1 MQTLAI
7 TRQDLHML
15 IREPSP
21 NVRQMI
27 AKKVSEGY
35 KLSRFTSRENSIAVE
50 ILRLL
55 VRDTATSVRKSVA
68 EQLKDC
74 KYVPKDVM
82 LTLSAD
88 IADIATEVLE
98 HSMVFTDEDLAYVI
112 ESTKD
117 AKKWMAISR
126 RKKIS
131 AFISGHLIG
140 TRHQEVI
147 KSLLKNLGAEIQQRD
162 MNFIV
167 EEFRQDQSVL
177 ESMVG
182 RGDLSPE
189 FAERLYTVVSE
200 KFKRQLTKR
209 NLIPMRVVNEA
220 VKVSRESAII
230 RFIAPWMTLED
241 IIKLVDQMERNKRLS
256 YSMMLRALCMGEVMF
271 FEVALAKK
279 IGIPV
284 ANAHKLLT
292 HPSDKA
298 FYTLYQASSMPATL
312 AEAIRVFLNIARE
325 ETNGGKTRIQGFQ
338 QRMIDRIASE
348 GYDKKVENM
357 QYLVSL
363 LRSVENESQPQR

>member
-1 MQTLAI
+1 MQSHAI
-7 TRQDLHML
+7 TRNDLHLL

-21 NVRQMI
+21 NVREMI

-35 KLSRFTSRENSIAVE
+35 KRSRFTSRENTIAIE

-68 EQLKDC
+68 DQLKDC

-88 IADIATEVLE
+88 IADVASQVLE
-98 HSMVFTDEDLAYVI
+98 HSLVFTDEDLAYVI
-112 ESTKD
+112 ESSKD
-117 AKKWMAISR
+117 VKKWLAISR
-126 RKKIS
+126 RQKIS
-131 AFISGHLIG
+131 AFISGLLIG
-140 TRHQEVI
+140 THHQDVI
-147 KSLLKNLGAEIQQRD
+147 RSLLGNAGAEIKQSD
-162 MNFIV
+162 LTSIA
-167 EEFRQDQSVL
+167 EEFRQDQNIL
-177 ESMVG
+177 EALVS
-182 RGDLSPE
+182 RGGLTPE
-189 FAERLYTVVSE
+189 FAERLYSMVSD
-200 KFKRQLTKR
+200 KFMRQLTKR
-209 NLIPMRVVNEA
+209 NIIPRRIVNEA
-220 VKVSRESAII
+220 VKVTRESAII

-298 FYTLYQASSMPATL
+298 FHTLYQASSMPATL
-312 AEAIRVFLNIARE
+312 AEAIRVFMNIARE
-325 ETNGGKTRIQGFQ
+325 ETNGGKMRIDNFQ
-338 QRMIDRIASE
+338 QRMIERIEAE
-348 GYDKKVENM
+348 GYDKKIENM
-357 QYLVSL
+357 QYLVTL
-363 LRSVENESQPQR
+363 LRSVENESQPKR

>member
-1 MQTLAI
+1 
-7 TRQDLHML
+7 ML

-21 NVRQMI
+21 GVRQMI

-35 KLSRFTSRENSIAVE
+35 KRSRFTSRENSIAVE

-55 VRDTATSVRKSVA
+55 VRDTAISVRKSVA

-88 IADIATEVLE
+88 IADIAAEVLE
-98 HSMVFTDEDLAYVI
+98 HSQVFTDEDLAYII
-112 ESTKD
+112 ESSKD
-117 AKKWMAISR
+117 AKKWLAISR

-131 AFISGHLIG
+131 AYISGHLIG
-140 TRHQEVI
+140 TKHNEVI
-147 KSLLKNLGAEIQQRD
+147 RTLLKNIGADIRQAD

-167 EEFRQDQSVL
+167 EEFRQDQNVL
-177 ESMVG
+177 ESMVT

-189 FAERLYTVVSE
+189 FAERLYSVVSE

-220 VKVSRESAII
+220 VKVTRESAII
-230 RFIAPWMTLED
+230 RFIAPWMTMED

-284 ANAHKLLT
+284 ANARKLLM

-298 FYTLYQASSMPATL
+298 FHTLYQASSMPATL

-325 ETNGGKTRIQGFQ
+325 ETNGGKARIEGFQ
-338 QRMIDRIASE
+338 QRMIDRITDE

-357 QYLVSL
+357 SYLVSL